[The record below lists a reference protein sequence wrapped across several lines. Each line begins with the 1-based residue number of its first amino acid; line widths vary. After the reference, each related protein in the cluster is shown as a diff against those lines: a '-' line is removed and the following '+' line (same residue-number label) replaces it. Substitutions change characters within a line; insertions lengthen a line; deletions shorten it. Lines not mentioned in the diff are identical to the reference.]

1 MQSTRYPRQGHVS
14 ARPLKDIK
22 LINKYENVK
31 STIDSGLNM
40 LKVTDK
46 FASTKVNARFKKEEF
61 FRRLKPVLLVKLL
74 HETQIQILLLD
85 VRDADEFQTCHIR
98 GALSYPAIN
107 LKKTINYFSGD
118 ILPFINKEPEK
129 IIVIYDDDEQSV
141 VSAGNLFIEKG
152 VDNIFVLHGGLE
164 EVANN
169 YPEMIE
175 GHYKKQEILVALKER
190 NGMRSSIGSKS
201 SSPNWIQK
209 NKMFTNMSTRIG
221 RSRRSSSTGQGS
233 LPATPGSVISR
244 LSRLFSPCKG

>member
-46 FASTKVNARFKKEEF
+46 FASTKVS
-61 FRRLKPVLLVKLL
+61 
-74 HETQIQILLLD
+74 ILLILL
-85 VRDADEFQTCHIR
+85 ETFQFTALPSLK
-98 GALSYPAIN
+98 ALSYPAIN